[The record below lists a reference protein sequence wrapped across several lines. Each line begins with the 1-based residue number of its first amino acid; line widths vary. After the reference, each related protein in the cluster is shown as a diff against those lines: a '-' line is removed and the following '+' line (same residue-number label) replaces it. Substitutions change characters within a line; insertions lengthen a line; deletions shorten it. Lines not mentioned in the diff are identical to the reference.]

1 MKIISFLLLFVLCTG
16 CASGILVQQMQYDDG
31 EPEDG
36 YMLPRDQGQAVVF
49 TPPAK
54 NWTLEKVA
62 VAGQLGQNDGPFVLE
77 VWDSNLNLL
86 CRETDIASAYFS
98 SKADWK
104 TDWAEID
111 IPDISVDGDFI
122 VCFFGSSSFYL
133 GVDLT
138 DPAHNRSFV
147 VSRSPNRFSTW
158 NLDVPQNGSDWSIRV
173 QGYIRSTAPSV
184 DRIERIPEGK
194 GIAVDARISDIDGD
208 LTKAYLTVIDNET
221 KDIVWMEQV
230 RAEGVADVVSFKW
243 PGKTFGIS
251 NNTGTL
257 RPITAAK
264 ALPAANYSQFMAF
277 RANCVLM
284 YSPTG
289 PNLTAIAFF
298 GEDGEFHALMDSS
311 ENFYYISQE
320 LFKVISPEGSYSDY
334 MKENLSI
341 KERESSL
348 IFYRSLADGSVFPY
362 PPMRLDRSP
371 INHYMVRIDMADAKP
386 GDYVVIVMAEDIAGN
401 RAAAL
406 G

>member
-1 MKIISFLLLFVLCTG
+1 MKMISFLLLFVLWTSCS
-16 CASGILVQQMQYDDG
+16 SGILVQQMQYDDG
-31 EPEDG
+31 QAEDG
-36 YMLPRDQGQAVVF
+36 IMLPWNLGHAVVF

-62 VAGQLGQNDGPFVLE
+62 IVGLIGQNDGPFVLE
-77 VWDSNLNLL
+77 VWDHNLNLL

-111 IPDISVDGDFI
+111 IPDTSIDGDFI
-122 VCFFGSSSFYL
+122 VCLFGSSSFFL

-138 DPAHNRSFV
+138 DPAYNRSFV

-158 NLDVPQNGSDWSIRV
+158 NLGIPQNGSDWSIRV

-194 GIAVDARISDIDGD
+194 GVAVDARISDIDGD

-230 RAEGVADVVSFKW
+230 RAEGAADVVSFKW

-257 RPITAAK
+257 RPIYATK
-264 ALPAANYSQFMAF
+264 APLATNYSQFMAF
-277 RANCVLM
+277 RANCMLM

-289 PNLTAIAFF
+289 PNLTAIAHFSD
-298 GEDGEFHALMDSS
+298 DGTFHAMTNSAG
-311 ENFYYISQE
+311 NFYYISQE

-348 IFYRSLADGSVFPY
+348 IFYRQLADGRVVAH

-371 INHYMVRIDMADAKP
+371 INHYMVRLDMADAKP

-401 RAAAL
+401 QAAAL